1 MASDAPRNRKERRA
15 QARSKDTP
23 TTKEIP
29 LAQPNRSPT
38 GQKTLLEIAAERQLL
53 TQSSKNAAINPDNT
67 SIVTT
72 TINADGSL
80 SHTTEPA
87 NVNEE
92 DISTPYLDVFL
103 YTTTLT
109 ALHFT
114 LTLLIHQQYDTEPPQ
129 LIPLLVSSTVY
140 SPTPLIIL
148 LLVGILHPRASH
160 PVVQVLFAAL
170 SVVGGGWLVKATN
183 EEPYMAVMK
192 KAPPL
197 GTLWVWAVV
206 ESRWEVAVAE
216 LGIVGVWGW
225 WRGYGFS

>member
-1 MASDAPRNRKERRA
+1 MTSDAPRNRKERRA
-15 QARSKDTP
+15 QARFKDPP

-38 GQKTLLEIAAERQLL
+38 SQKTLLEIAAERQLL
-53 TQSSKNAAINPDNT
+53 TQSSTNAAINPDNT

-72 TINADGSL
+72 TINPDGSL
-80 SHTTEPA
+80 SHTTEP
-87 NVNEE
+87 EE
-92 DISTPYLDVFL
+92 DISTPYLDAFL

-129 LIPLLVSSTVY
+129 LVPLFLSSTVY

-148 LLVGILHPRASH
+148 LLVCILHPHASH
-160 PVVQVLFAAL
+160 PVIQVLFAVL
-170 SVVGGGWLVKATN
+170 SVVCGGWLVRATN
-183 EEPYMAVMK
+183 EEPYMAVMR

-216 LGIVGVWGW
+216 LGVVGVWGW
-225 WRGYGFS
+225 WSGYGFA